1 MAEHPTDDP
10 NVATAAGAAPS
21 LLEAVANTGLEGPP
35 PMVGGPINP
44 TEPFPSLDHD
54 LMSAFLAFRQNYP
67 QMMAQMRAAAAAPTV
82 DGSSPPSAAPTQAAT
97 PKDASSSPA
106 IAAEAAEAE
115 TFPPPPVVPKTT
127 DAPAFPPVPPP
138 ILPKTLV
145 SSRILPPPP
154 PPPPVPGAAVAAAS
168 VPAENKAAMK
178 PKEPAGPPPWHL
190 MKAANQPAKAS
201 EPASSS
207 RKNNDEQEVI
217 DVDEEAK
224 RLKLKRPS
232 QAVLD
237 EMMVNDQDAEPGSL
251 DKKQKLMCKVVHP
264 PTLAT
269 EAIWIVL
276 ELGPEAPDDY
286 HQLAGIYGKVGT
298 MNGKSIYK
306 ATHHSCEGAPKL
318 TSFLWHDGK
327 SDGFVW
333 SYNVDNTVPVAWNMV
348 EVIGWVS
355 TDFSQTWIPWNA
367 PQPVGYMKWFNMHTY
382 WREKFSMLKEANLA
396 LTAEKNFLQ
405 EMMGKSHGKSQDGSG
420 LPKVQKTGWMAKMVA
435 LTVAYQMHRWP
446 LCDELINK
454 WLDMMLTCFKFYI
467 WMIMSMSCPCHV
479 HVISWFY
486 IHVHDIMG

>member
-1 MAEHPTDDP
+1 
-10 NVATAAGAAPS
+10 
-21 LLEAVANTGLEGPP
+21 
-35 PMVGGPINP
+35 
-44 TEPFPSLDHD
+44 
-54 LMSAFLAFRQNYP
+54 
-67 QMMAQMRAAAAAPTV
+67 MAQLRSAANAAPTV
-82 DGSSPPSAAPTQAAT
+82 AVASAGAPPTGAAASAGAP
-97 PKDASSSPA
+97 PMDASSSPVV
-106 IAAEAAEAE
+106 AAEA
-115 TFPPPPVVPKTT
+115 TTVPPPSVVPKTPMIEGKA

-138 ILPKTLV
+138 VFSKNVAT
-145 SSRILPPPP
+145 SRILPPPP
-154 PPPPVPGAAVAAAS
+154 PPPPVPGATVEADL
-168 VPAENKAAMK
+168 VPAENKVMAMK
-178 PKEPAGPPPWHL
+178 PKEPSGPPPWHL
-190 MKAANQPAKAS
+190 MRAANQPAKAS

-207 RKNNDEQEVI
+207 KKSNDEQGVI
-217 DVDEEAK
+217 VVEDEAK

-237 EMMVNDQDAEPGSL
+237 ELMVNDQDAEPGSL

-367 PQPVGYMKWFNMHTY
+367 PQPVGYMQWFNMHTY

-405 EMMGKSHGKSQDGSG
+405 EMMDKSHGKSQDGSG
-420 LPKVQKTGWMAKMVA
+420 FPKIQK
-435 LTVAYQMHRWP
+435 
-446 LCDELINK
+446 N
-454 WLDMMLTCFKFYI
+454 WLDGQNGGFDCGI
-467 WMIMSMSCPCHV
+467 PNASMAFV
-479 HVISWFY
+479 
-486 IHVHDIMG
+486 